1 MLEVPRYAPFAGA
14 FWLIQVVSRFAE
26 GSPLSLFDCLLPLL
40 MFVPWVIKSRTRR
53 IIVSASTYFIVYYVA
68 FIPLLDLIAERANW
82 DFIPTLETT
91 LLMGRNLV
99 AEVQKYR
106 TIPLN
111 VFFCLGYSFHIFN
124 IAVPLIYLL
133 VIRRISHAEEYASA
147 FLACGY
153 LGFSIYLLFPVVPP
167 RLALVGVDAVQP
179 PWASDT
185 WNTAGDWFRANQYAA
200 MPSLHCAFPFL
211 SYLYMRA
218 RNYRLQW
225 LFAAMSVWLFL
236 GTIYLGEHY
245 LSDVIGGVVV
255 AYVAYRATVR
265 DEES

>member
-1 MLEVPRYAPFAGA
+1 MLGVPRYMPFAVG
-14 FWLIQVVSRFAE
+14 FWLIHVFFRFVQ
-26 GSPLSLFDCLLPLL
+26 GSPLSLLDLVLPLL
-40 MFVPWVIKSRTRR
+40 IFLPWVIKSRTWR
-53 IIVSASTYFIVYYVA
+53 ILVSVGTYFIVYYVA
-68 FIPLLDLIAERANW
+68 FMPLLDLITERASW
-82 DFIPTLETT
+82 DLIPKLESV
-91 LLMGRNLV
+91 LFRGWHLV
-99 AEVQKYR
+99 AEIQNCR

-111 VFFCLGYSFHIFN
+111 AFFCLGYSLHIFN
-124 IAVPLIYLL
+124 IAVPLVYLL
-133 VIRRISHAEEYASA
+133 LIRRKSHAEEYASA

-167 RLALVGVDAVQP
+167 RLALTGVEAVQP
-179 PWASDT
+179 PWASGT
-185 WNTAGDWFRANQYAA
+185 WETAGEWFCANQYAA

-211 SYLYMRA
+211 SYLYLRA
-218 RNYRLQW
+218 RSYRLRR

-265 DEES
+265 GEKT